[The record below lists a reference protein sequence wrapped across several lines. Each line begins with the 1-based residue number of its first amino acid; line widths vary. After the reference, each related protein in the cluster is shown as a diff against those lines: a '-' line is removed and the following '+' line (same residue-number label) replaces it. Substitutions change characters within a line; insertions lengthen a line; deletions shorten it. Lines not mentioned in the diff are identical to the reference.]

1 VNLALRDV
9 RRHLP
14 RFVGTAAGLALLF
27 AVVIAMQGIYAG
39 MVDDAKILTRTM
51 GADLWV
57 VQRDTLG
64 PFAEASRLDPSLVR
78 RAAVVPG
85 VARARGYTY
94 AIVQREHEGRTLRL
108 ALVGLSW
115 PDDRGADLPLERGRE
130 LSRGRGEMIV
140 DRTLGLDLGDVLPLG
155 DESVEVVGVTR
166 DTLTSAGDAVAFL
179 SIADWHSVVDA
190 SPDEALRLERER
202 ARARLLGTEL
212 GRSQPWL
219 SELAI
224 DPRWR
229 APVLPEPPLHAVLV
243 DVAPDASPTEVE
255 ARLAGWPDVR
265 VLSTPAQEQVLL
277 DSVVGRA
284 KLQIGL
290 FTVILTLTAMVV
302 VMMVLYTLAV
312 EKTHDI
318 AVLKLLGARRPT
330 IAGLVLQQA
339 WLLGLLAYLVAV
351 GIGAMLYPAF
361 PRRVVLT
368 DEIRFLAPVVIFVV
382 TTGASLLGVGHAM
395 RVDAGKVLEG

>member
-1 VNLALRDV
+1 
-9 RRHLP
+9 
-14 RFVGTAAGLALLF
+14 
-27 AVVIAMQGIYAG
+27 
-39 MVDDAKILTRTM
+39 
-51 GADLWV
+51 
-57 VQRDTLG
+57 
-64 PFAEASRLDPSLVR
+64 
-78 RAAVVPG
+78 
-85 VARARGYTY
+85 
-94 AIVQREHEGRTLRL
+94 
-108 ALVGLSW
+108 
-115 PDDRGADLPLERGRE
+115 
-130 LSRGRGEMIV
+130 
-140 DRTLGLDLGDVLPLG
+140 
-155 DESVEVVGVTR
+155 
-166 DTLTSAGDAVAFL
+166 
-179 SIADWHSVVDA
+179 
-190 SPDEALRLERER
+190 DEALRLERER

-330 IAGLVLQQA
+330 IAGLVVQQA

-382 TTGASLLGVGHAM
+382 TTGASLLGVAHAM